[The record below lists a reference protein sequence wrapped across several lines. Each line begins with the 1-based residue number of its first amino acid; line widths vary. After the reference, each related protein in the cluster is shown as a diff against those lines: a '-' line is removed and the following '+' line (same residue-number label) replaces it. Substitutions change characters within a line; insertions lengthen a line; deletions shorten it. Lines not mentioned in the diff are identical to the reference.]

1 MLSSLHEPGADLS
14 GSRVAIADPQR
25 TAVETVMTRSAIS
38 ADAPSGFRETA
49 AESKPSEAPFDIWR
63 FSTEAYLQDDRLDA
77 WRHALASIAFASTE
91 VESNLRFFGVASAL
105 RTPHD
110 SEYLYIASSLQSF
123 TVAKGDPTSVLL
135 MLIIEGSGAVVQPSG
150 QTLAFNGGDFIFGPQ
165 KANVLFGFKE
175 DFRALF
181 LRLPRSFLVP
191 RLLAP
196 IPDVLELVPGQ
207 SGFAKVFGDLLG
219 SVTSNLDTLT
229 LEQFRAIEA
238 TVVEFLATSVV
249 SEGDVKMLG
258 GVTGRRAG
266 VLHRIAQTIERR
278 LAEPEMSLADV
289 AQENGMSVR
298 NLQKLFETFDKT
310 FSSYLRAR
318 RLERCRHDLSTPLL
332 SQLSISEICYRWGFT
347 DPAYF
352 SRSFRENFGVS
363 PREFRKNPHLYLQQT
378 DLRRRE
384 LRGRPPRI
392 DSDTDDDLALD
403 ERGPSPHSLF
413 AAPIASPETAEHW
426 LPATSKTI
434 HWGYFSRFIPPVL
447 EVKSG
452 DIVTIECL
460 THHAYDDHAR
470 MIQGDPGAE
479 DVFHWTHDCK
489 HVDRRG
495 AGPMDASTFGR
506 GAGEGFGVH
515 ICTGPVAMADA
526 KPGDILEVRILSTEL
541 RRSANPQFAGK
552 AFGSNA
558 AAFWGFHY
566 HDLLTEPKERE
577 VITIYE
583 VDVDGG
589 AAKATAVYNYRWTP
603 QTDPYGVVH
612 GRIDYPGVP
621 VDHATIKKNFDILK
635 DVEIPVRPHFGV
647 IGLAPDHTGLV
658 DSVPPSYFGGNL
670 DNWRVGAGAVVYLPI
685 AVAGA
690 LLSVGDPHAS
700 QGDAE
705 SCGTAIE
712 CSLTGRF
719 QLILHKRKNIAGKP
733 FADLNYPLIET
744 ADEWVIS
751 GFSHPNYLQELGQNA
766 QSEVYKKS
774 SIDLAM
780 RDAFRKVRRFLMST
794 FNLSEDEAI
803 SLISVAVDFGI
814 TQVADGNWGVHAVV
828 RKAMFDKRVANGG
841 A

>member
-1 MLSSLHEPGADLS
+1 MQEKLLSESP
-14 GSRVAIADPQR
+14 
-25 TAVETVMTRSAIS
+25 
-38 ADAPSGFRETA
+38 APLGVWS
-49 AESKPSEAPFDIWR
+49 
-63 FSTEAYLQDDRLDA
+63 FSTEAYLQADRKDA
-77 WRHALASIAFASTE
+77 WRHALENLSLELTSL
-91 VESNLRFFGVASAL
+91 VESSRFFGLATAL

-110 SEYLYIASSLQSF
+110 SEYHYIASKAQAI
-123 TVAKGDPTSVLL
+123 TIAKSQPSAAMLVLV
-135 MLIIEGSGAVVQPSG
+135 IEGAGSIIQPKGPSL
-150 QTLAFNGGDFIFGPQ
+150 TFSGGDFVFGPV
-165 KANVLFGFKE
+165 KAQAQFGFEE
-175 DFRALF
+175 DFQAIF
-181 LRLPRSFLVP
+181 LHMPRTLLVP

-196 IPDVLELVPGQ
+196 MPQELTLAPGQ

-219 SVTSNLDTLT
+219 SVTENLETLT
-229 LEQFRAIEA
+229 LEQLRAIEA
-238 TVVEFLATSVV
+238 TVTEFLATSVV
-249 SEGDVKMLG
+249 SEGDVTMLG

-278 LAEPEMSLADV
+278 LAEPELSLADV
-289 AQENGMSVR
+289 ANENGMSPR

-310 FSSYLRAR
+310 FSSYLRSR

-332 SQLSISEICYRWGFT
+332 GQLSISEICYRWGFT

-352 SRSFRENFGVS
+352 SRTFRENFGAS
-363 PREFRKNPHLYLQQT
+363 PREFRKQPHLYMQQT
-378 DLRRRE
+378 ELRRRE
-384 LRGRPPRI
+384 LRGRPPRV
-392 DSDTDDDLALD
+392 DNDDTNEAPAPAAVPSDF
-403 ERGPSPHSLF
+403 RPPSSPHVN
-413 AAPIASPETAEHW
+413 EHY
-426 LPATSKTI
+426 LPATAETV
-434 HWGYFSRFIPPVL
+434 HWGYFSRFIPPVI

-452 DIVTIECL
+452 DIVTMECL
-460 THHAYDDHAR
+460 THHAYDDHER
-470 MIQGDPGAE
+470 MIKGDHGAE

-515 ICTGPVAMADA
+515 ICTGPVAVTGA
-526 KPGDILEVRILSTEL
+526 KPGDILEVRILSCEP
-541 RRSANPQFAGK
+541 RRSANPEYAGK

-558 AAFWGFHY
+558 SAFWGFHY

-583 VDVDGG
+583 VDCAAGG
-589 AAKATAVYNYRWTP
+589 KLAKAVYNYRWTP

-612 GRIDYPGVP
+612 ARIDYPGVP
-621 VDHATIKKNFDILK
+621 VDHRTVQKNFDVLRGV
-635 DVEIPVRPHFGV
+635 DIPVRPHFGV

-670 DNWRVGAGAVVYLPI
+670 DNWRAGAGSVVYLPV

-705 SCGTAIE
+705 ACGTAIE

-719 QLILHKRKNIAGKP
+719 QLILHKRKDIVGKP

-744 ADEWVIS
+744 EDEWVIS
-751 GFSHPNYLQELGQNA
+751 GFSHPNYLQELGHDA

-794 FNLSEDEAI
+794 FNLSEDEVI

-814 TQVADGNWGVHAVV
+814 TQVADGNWGVHAII
-828 RKAMFDKRVANGG
+828 RKSMFNRRITARS
-841 A
+841 